1 MRLTTSCSQPFTDC
15 DRPSICPR
23 IAVSLLCL
31 PGLLLALA
39 LPAQTTPAGDD
50 ADERALDNITVTG
63 TRLRMDMP
71 DGAYPL
77 TVIDRQ
83 QLETSGQ
90 QFLGAFLQQL
100 PFMAGSPLN
109 TSTGARGEGGGLSRG
124 IASIELRGLGA
135 QRTLV
140 LVNGRR
146 FVPGGNGASGI
157 VDLNML
163 PMASVD
169 RVEIFKSGA
178 SVEYGADAVAG
189 VVNII
194 TRQQTDGLELNA
206 QGLSSSRGDA
216 ESLQVSL
223 VFGQQRER
231 WQYFLGAEYVDQTSV
246 GKGER
251 AFAERRLSFTGPDNT
266 PVFDGSSAPPQGNFR
281 TSLGRLTLI
290 DGEDG
295 RDLSDF
301 RPWIGDN
308 SDPDT
313 DRFNFNPFEDLQQ
326 PSERLSLF
334 AQSRYRFSTA
344 LNLFAEAFYH
354 DRDSRTRLAPLPFFT
369 NREQDVA
376 VSADNLFNPFGET
389 LTDVRRRLI
398 EAGPRDFVQDNE
410 AWRFVVGA
418 DGLLAGWFWD
428 ASITR
433 GRNTVDQLQTGD
445 LLDSRLRVAL
455 GPSFLDTDGNAVCGT
470 PAAPLPDCVPL
481 NLFGGA
487 GSISQDMLDFVD
499 TDLQDRGFNE
509 QTVASANLSGSL
521 LSLPAGSMQ
530 MALGFEYRE
539 EQAADVPDAQT
550 VLGNTSG
557 SARAITAGQFDSKEA
572 YLELG
577 VPLLRDLPWAQS
589 LTLDLGT
596 RLVDFSNFGSKTVF
610 EAGMYWT
617 PVESLRLRAAWS
629 EAFRAPNVGELFGG
643 FTQANPIVTDPC
655 ADFSTLTGTEIE
667 RCVAQGV
674 PADGSFSQNGE
685 ETPELSGGNINL
697 NAEQAEVITAGFTW
711 LPTSLPALEL
721 SLDYYNIDI
730 DDGIASL
737 GANTILEQCLAT
749 GAAAFCDRINRA
761 DDGRITSVQAQL
773 QNLAA
778 ETAQG
783 LDLDLRYRHDS
794 SLGSFS
800 HRALISHVLERDLV
814 AFPGA
819 EPFVGA
825 GGFDQDNFGAIPE
838 WQGNYRLDW
847 RRGGWTA
854 GYALQWIG
862 AIAERGGEVFPGT
875 VNRVGHTLYH
885 DVYVGHEWRS
895 RTALMLGV
903 DNLFDDQPPLL
914 VNADEGNT
922 DVSTYRLLGTTFWL
936 RLTQRLF

>member
-1 MRLTTSCSQPFTDC
+1 MNILCPSFPTLMRSAILATNFILFAASVLQPVHAQAG
-15 DRPSICPR
+15 I
-23 IAVSLLCL
+23 
-31 PGLLLALA
+31 
-39 LPAQTTPAGDD
+39 PAK
-50 ADERALDNITVTG
+50 DEVANALDNITVTG

-90 QFLGAFLQQL
+90 QFLGEFLQQL

-157 VDLNML
+157 VDLNMI
-163 PMASVD
+163 PMAAVD

-194 TRQQTDGLELNA
+194 TRLHTDGLELNA
-206 QGLSSSRGDA
+206 QGLSSSRGDG
-216 ESLQVSL
+216 ESVQLSM

-246 GKGER
+246 GKGDR
-251 AFAERRLSFTGPDNT
+251 AFSERRLSFSGADNT

-295 RDLSDF
+295 NDISDF

-308 SDPDT
+308 TDPNS

-326 PSERLSLF
+326 PAARLTLF
-334 AQSRYRFSTA
+334 AQTRHSFSPA
-344 LNLFAEAFYH
+344 LNVFAEAFYH
-354 DRDSRTRLAPLPFFT
+354 QRDSRTRLAPLPFFT

-376 VSADNLFNPFGET
+376 VSASNVFNPFGET
-389 LTDVRRRLI
+389 LTDVRRRLV
-398 EAGPRDFVQDNE
+398 EGGPRDFVQDNE
-410 AWRFVVGA
+410 AWRFVLGA
-418 DGLLAGWFWD
+418 GGLLGGWFWD
-428 ASITR
+428 ASLTR
-433 GRNTVDQLQTGD
+433 GRNTVEQLQIGD
-445 LLDSRLRVAL
+445 LLDSRLRAAL
-455 GPSFLDTDGNAVCGT
+455 GPSFIDASGNPVCGS
-470 PAAPLPDCVPL
+470 AADPINGCVPL
-481 NLFGGA
+481 NLFGGL
-487 GSISQDMLDFVD
+487 GSITPEMLAYVGA
-499 TDLQDRGFNE
+499 DLQDRGFNE
-509 QTVASANLSGSL
+509 QTVASANISGGL
-521 LSLPAGSMQ
+521 LELPAGRMK

-557 SARAITAGQFDSKEA
+557 SARAITVGRFDSSEA

-577 VPLLRDLPWAQS
+577 VPLLRDLPWARS

-596 RLVDFSNFGSKTVF
+596 RLVDFSNFGSKTVL
-610 EAGMYWT
+610 EAGVYWT
-617 PVESLRLRAAWS
+617 PIESVRLRAAWS
-629 EAFRAPNVGELFGG
+629 QAFRAPNVGELFGG
-643 FTQANPIVTDPC
+643 FTQSNPIVTDPC
-655 ADFSTLTGTEIE
+655 ADFSTLSTIEIE

-685 ETPELSGGNINL
+685 ETPELSGGNFNL
-697 NAEQAEVITAGFTW
+697 NAEQAEVITAGVTW
-711 LPTSLPALEL
+711 LPPSLPGLEL
-721 SLDYYNIDI
+721 SLDYYSIDI
-730 DDGIASL
+730 ENGIAGL
-737 GANTILEQCLAT
+737 GANTILEQCLNT
-749 GAAAFCDRINRA
+749 GAAAFCERINRA
-761 DDGRITSVQAQL
+761 EDGRIINVQAQL

-778 ETAQG
+778 ETAKG
-783 LDLDLRYRHDS
+783 LDLDVRYAYDA
-794 SLGSFS
+794 LGGSVS
-800 HRALISHVLERDLV
+800 HRALVSHVLERDLL

-819 EPFVGA
+819 DPFVGA
-825 GGFDQDNFGAIPE
+825 GGFDQDNFGAIPK
-838 WQGNYRLDW
+838 WQGNYRLGW
-847 RRGGWTA
+847 RSGAWTA
-854 GYALQWIG
+854 GYELQWIG
-862 AIAERGGEVFPGT
+862 AIEETGGEVFPGT

-885 DVYVGHEWRS
+885 DVYLGYELPS

>member
-1 MRLTTSCSQPFTDC
+1 MLVAPKLGQPDSGNKLPFPVHILSSILT
-15 DRPSICPR
+15 
-23 IAVSLLCL
+23 SL
-31 PGLLLALA
+31 GAMLLALS
-39 LPAQTTPAGDD
+39 AQAQAPTDSENAS
-50 ADERALDNITVTG
+50 ERALDNITVTG
-63 TRLRMDMP
+63 TRLRMDLP

-83 QLETSGQ
+83 QLATSGQ
-90 QFLGAFLQQL
+90 QFLGEFLQQL

-206 QGLSSSRGDA
+206 QGLSSSRGDG
-216 ESLQVSL
+216 ESAQVSL
-223 VFGQQRER
+223 VFGQQRQR

-295 RDLSDF
+295 REISDF
-301 RPWIGDN
+301 RPWISDN
-308 SDPDT
+308 SAPNT

-334 AQSRYRFSTA
+334 AQSRYSFNPA
-344 LNLFAEAFYH
+344 LNVFAEAFYH
-354 DRDSRTRLAPLPFFT
+354 DRDARTRLAPLPFFT

-376 VSADNLFNPFGET
+376 VSADNLFNPFNER

-398 EAGPRDFVQDNE
+398 EGGPRDFVQDNE

-418 DGLLAGWFWD
+418 DGLLGGWFWD
-428 ASITR
+428 ASVTR

-455 GPSFLDTDGNAVCGT
+455 GPSFLDAAGNAVCGS
-470 PAAPLPDCVPL
+470 PDAPVIDCVPL
-481 NLFGGA
+481 NLFGGV
-487 GSISQDMLDFVD
+487 GSITPEMLAFVGA
-499 TDLQDRGFNE
+499 DLQDRGFNE

-521 LSLPAGSMQ
+521 LELPAGSMQ

-557 SARAITAGQFDSKEA
+557 SARAITAGRFDSKEA

-577 VPLLRDLPWAQS
+577 VPLLRDVPGAQS

-596 RLVDFSNFGSKTVF
+596 RLVNFSNFGSKTVF
-610 EAGMYWT
+610 ETGLYWT
-617 PVESLRLRAAWS
+617 PVQQLQFRAAWS

-655 ADFSTLTGTEIE
+655 ADFSMLTDIQFD

-711 LPTSLPALEL
+711 LPPSLTGLEL

-749 GAAAFCDRINRA
+749 GAEDFCERINRA
-761 DDGRITSVQAQL
+761 AGGRIINVQAQL
-773 QNLAA
+773 QNLAS
-778 ETAQG
+778 ETAKG
-783 LDLDLRYRHDS
+783 LDLDVRFAHDG
-794 SLGSFS
+794 LGGNFS
-800 HRALISHVLERDLV
+800 HRALISHVLERDLI

-819 EPFVGA
+819 DPFAGA

-838 WQGNYRLDW
+838 WQGNYRLSW
-847 RRGGWTA
+847 RRAGWSA
-854 GYALQWIG
+854 GYELQWIG
-862 AIAERGGEVFPGT
+862 AIEETGGEVFPGT
-875 VNRVGHTLYH
+875 ANRVGHTVYH
-885 DVYVGHEWRS
+885 DVYVGYELPS
-895 RTALMLGV
+895 RTRLTLGV

-936 RLTQRLF
+936 RLTQLLF